1 MPVKPRRT
9 PSPSGSAPDPRR
21 DAEIERFGAAAEKEA
36 AELAARSAAPTR
48 MESRSEPST
57 DPIERWRQRRDS
69 GPKAKGYNFR
79 MTAAQAELLSLVA
92 HQQDRS
98 QQKILD
104 DLVWPALEEKYG
116 HLVEFRVTRRP
127 YQ

>member
-1 MPVKPRRT
+1 MPVKPRT
-9 PSPSGSAPDPRR
+9 PSASGSRDPRR
-21 DAEIERFGAAAEKEA
+21 DAEIERFAAAAEKGA
-36 AELAARSAAPTR
+36 TAEPAPPASVARPDART
-48 MESRSEPST
+48 EPST
-57 DPIERWRQRRDS
+57 DPVERWRQRRDS

-98 QQKILD
+98 QQKVLD

-116 HLVEFRVTRRP
+116 HLVDFRIPRTR
-127 YQ
+127 YH